1 MLAAR
6 CPIPMMKR
14 SLSAG
19 ETRQETSVYGAP
31 YKMRGAEF
39 FVMLRDMR
47 YSGRRIRLNGSSDLV
62 GLCRF
67 FNFSVFSGV
76 EQKVLPSRFQLI
88 PPAVKCQ
95 NIARCEDGLAHFLL
109 PSCVNNSS
117 YM

>member
-95 NIARCEDGLAHFLL
+95 NIA
-109 PSCVNNSS
+109 PV
-117 YM
+117 